1 MSEEGKRPRSDEKES
16 FKEFQK
22 IMLGCQGHTQDRGK
36 GRVSPIP
43 WSSEEIVSYF
53 TNKQINK

>member
-22 IMLGCQGHTQDRGK
+22 IMLGCQGHTQDRGR
-36 GRVSPIP
+36 GRVSPIH
-43 WSSEEIVSYF
+43 
-53 TNKQINK
+53 